1 MTDKDLSVVAN
12 MIMPLG
18 NFIALIFCYEIIEL
32 VDKCIGSKIW
42 ILMRGNKEF
51 TGTLC
56 GFDDYVSTDYFLC
69 RQLMLIP

>member
-1 MTDKDLSVVAN
+1 VKLYGMTLV
-12 MIMPLG
+12 
-18 NFIALIFCYEIIEL
+18 EL

-56 GFDDYVSTDYFLC
+56 GFDDYVSIDFLGFLNC
-69 RQLMLIP
+69 